1 MRFIIFTLLICISVI
16 SIASANPFAGGKPS
30 EVKKELNIHNHSG
43 NRVYNYLSD
52 KQQVIKSRLTELFR
66 EIKEQP
72 FSGAFITF
80 CLMSFIYGVFHSMGP
95 GHAKTLVSGYILS
108 SGKSVSKSALF
119 GALVAYGHAFTA
131 FVLVGVIYYLLHT
144 SVSRGFDSA
153 SGVLSKVSYVIIL
166 LLGFYLLL
174 RKIFKIKN
182 AEKPSDKSFI
192 ASALVISLTP
202 CPGAMVLSMFAFT
215 NSMPLA
221 GFFAVFMMACGMA
234 LTICMVAV
242 LTYFFRS
249 AVSSRGRYSIA
260 YSFLEFGGIF
270 LLIGFSTLML
280 I

>member
-1 MRFIIFTLLICISVI
+1 VRFFILILILSLSLACI
-16 SIASANPFAGGKPS
+16 AQANPFAGGKPS
-30 EVKKELNIHNHSG
+30 EIKKELNIHNHSG

-66 EIKEQP
+66 EIKEKP

-108 SGKSVSKSALF
+108 SGQSVSRSALF

-131 FVLVGVIYYLLHT
+131 FVLVGVLYFVLNASIA
-144 SVSRGFDSA
+144 RGFDSA
-153 SGVLSKVSYVIIL
+153 SGVMSKLSYTVIL
-166 LLGFYLLL
+166 CVGLYLLFS
-174 RKIFKIKN
+174 KIFKKDRGD
-182 AEKPSDKSFI
+182 KPAGKSFI

-215 NSMPLA
+215 NGMPLA

-234 LTICMVAV
+234 LTICLVAV
-242 LTYFFRS
+242 ATYLFRS
-249 AVSSRGRYSIA
+249 AVTSGGRYGLAYSIA
-260 YSFLEFGGIF
+260 ELGGIF
-270 LLIGFSTLML
+270 LLLGFSTLML